1 MSKIGIIIAREYS
14 TRVKK
19 KSFIIGTFLVPILFA
34 SMIVIPMLIAM
45 YSSDNKVRTIAV
57 SDASGVVAQKL
68 EDKENI
74 KYSIVDNALVDKIK
88 EDLPS
93 SSNYYALLQI
103 SGLDSLNNA
112 EVAIYCRSR
121 SACL

>member
-19 KSFIIGTFLVPILFA
+19 KSFIIGTLLVPILFA
-34 SMIVIPMLIAM
+34 TMIVVPMLIAM

-74 KYSIVDNALVDKIK
+74 RYSIVDSSVADKIK

-93 SSNYYALLQI
+93 SGTYYALLQI
-103 SGLDSLNNA
+103 S
-112 EVAIYCRSR
+112 EHH
-121 SACL
+121 